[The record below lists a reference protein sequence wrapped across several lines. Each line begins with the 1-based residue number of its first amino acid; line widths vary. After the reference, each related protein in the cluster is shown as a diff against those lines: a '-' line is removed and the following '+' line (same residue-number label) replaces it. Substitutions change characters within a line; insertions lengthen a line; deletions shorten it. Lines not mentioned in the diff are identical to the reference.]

1 MKEKVLAHIGS
12 LVGGLVHNLNTP
24 LMWIMGRAQLL
35 QSRSEKYDS
44 FRDIPEDQLAVLKE
58 KNDKDLRSIQEG
70 AEKIDSILKALGYK
84 IQMVSEGHT
93 SIELREY
100 LDMELNFLMA
110 DMRFKHETK
119 RDVKLSPRSCY
130 VKTDYCA
137 LSYAFTGIITEI
149 INATPKGR
157 SLSITLED
165 GAIRIGCPELTPG
178 PEVRGAVEELC
189 SGLKERAD
197 IAFGEGGAFE
207 VSLWLK
213 DL

>member
-24 LMWIMGRAQLL
+24 LMWIMGRAQLI
-35 QSRSEKYDS
+35 QSRNEKVES
-44 FRDIPEDQLAVLKE
+44 FKEMSDDQVAAMRE
-58 KNDKDLRSIQEG
+58 KNDKDLHSIQEG
-70 AEKIDSILKALGYK
+70 ADKIDGILKALGYK
-84 IQMVSEGHT
+84 IQMISEGHT

-119 RDVKLSPRSCY
+119 RDVKIAPRACY

-137 LSYAFTGIITEI
+137 LSYAFTGIIDEI
-149 INATPKGR
+149 IKGTPRGR
-157 SLSITLED
+157 ALNISLEN
-165 GAIRIGCPELTPG
+165 GAIRIACPELAPA
-178 PEVRGAVEELC
+178 PEMRKVMEDLC

-197 IAFGEGGAFE
+197 ITFEEGDSFE